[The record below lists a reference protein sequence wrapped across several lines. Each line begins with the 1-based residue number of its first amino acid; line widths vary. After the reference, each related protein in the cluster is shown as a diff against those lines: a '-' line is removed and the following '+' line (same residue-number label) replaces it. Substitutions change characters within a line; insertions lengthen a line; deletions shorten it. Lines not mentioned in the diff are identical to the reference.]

1 MAAATMASALLVLSA
16 CSTRDP
22 STASGPVIPA
32 GQSVDIVGTQSQM
45 LPITR
50 FCGTKPITVALAD
63 GFGGNAW
70 RKTSRE
76 LFTLDAE
83 KCKNIKKII
92 YTDAQD
98 NPQKAISDINSL
110 VAQHVN
116 VIVVFADAGQALLPT
131 IEKATAA
138 GVKVVPYVGSP
149 GGVPGKDYVAFVSE
163 DIQSYGAGLAAWT
176 IKHMGYQGN
185 LVMLG
190 GIAGN
195 SYSQAVFNGVKAV
208 AAKYPKVHLLNPG
221 GPIATDWVPGTTQQV
236 VAGLITKYGT
246 INGIV
251 SDYGGGSVGGIRAF
265 LAAGKPI
272 PVWSANDSNSF
283 ACLWYQYHKT
293 EPDYEIATESSRN
306 WTVEVALNKGLA
318 AYNGI
323 IDPEPDTYELSII
336 EDSTNP
342 AMMPKCVPSL
352 PQDAILSSGLTIAQQ
367 KQLFG

>member
-1 MAAATMASALLVLSA
+1 MAAATMAAAVLALSA
-16 CSTRDP
+16 CSTRVG
-22 STASGPVIPA
+22 SSASDPVIPA
-32 GQSVDIVGTQSQM
+32 GQSVSIVGTQSQM

-208 AAKYPKVHLLNPG
+208 AAKYPKIHLLNPG

-293 EPDYEIATESSRN
+293 QPNYEIATESSRN

-323 IDPEPDTYELSII
+323 IDPEPDTYELNII

-352 PQDAILSSGLTIAQQ
+352 PQDAILSSGLSIAQQ
-367 KQLFG
+367 EQLFG